1 MNKKIIIGII
11 IVLVLFI
18 IIFIVFKPRYE
29 LNKAVKYIEHGDYKE
44 AHEYIQSKNN
54 EENKIIVKELIT
66 EVFFVDKTGKGIQ
79 RLNSIAS
86 ECTNVFG
93 KVNLDNIDYTLDD
106 NINIEVKALDT
117 YIDLENEITKDMIDK
132 EMQESYD
139 LYFSMLKYVN
149 KNFYDVLNHIYDE
162 EFRNKVSSIASDM
175 KKFSTD
181 CYSYADNHV
190 FNKKSEEIYKKI
202 SK

>member
-66 EVFFVDKTGKGIQ
+66 EIFFNKAGKGIQ
-79 RLNSIAS
+79 KVGNIIS
-86 ECTNVFG
+86 ESTNVVR
-93 KVNLDNIDYTLDD
+93 KVNLDDIDYTLDD
-106 NINIEVKALDT
+106 NINIEVKALDA
-117 YIDLENEITKDMIDK
+117 YINLENEITKDMIDK
-132 EMQESYD
+132 KMQESYD
-139 LYFSMLKYVN
+139 LYFSIIKYVN
-149 KNFYDVLNHIYDE
+149 KNFYDVLNHIYDNA
-162 EFRNKVSSIASDM
+162 FIDKVSSLSSDM
-175 KKFSTD
+175 TKVAND
-181 CYSYADNHV
+181 CYSYADNHT